1 MVDRAHSLTDKKLE
15 EMEKHLTEIYS
26 RSQKELEKKTKK
38 FWADF
43 ERKDNA
49 KKKKLD
55 AGEITEADY
64 KKWRQ
69 GQLMTGKHWDE
80 MTKAVAEE
88 MMNADKTAVAYVNE
102 KLPEIYALNY
112 NALGDLTS
120 GIKGYSFELV
130 DAATVRNL
138 ATSDKTLL
146 PYKTVNGEK
155 AERWNTQKV
164 NAEVM
169 QGIIQGE
176 SIPNIAKRL
185 KDVVGME
192 KASAIRNARTT
203 TTSAENKGRMDSYHD
218 AQEQGIVLK
227 KRWMATHDHR
237 TREEHIELD
246 GKEVDVDEPF
256 ENSFGKIM
264 YPGDPDADPSNVHN
278 CRCSIISRVVDF
290 KRAAKEMSEKDY
302 LSWQEKS
309 STQRTIEK
317 EFEEKYGVKYDD
329 ALWGRKDEWIDSD
342 RMWLSDI
349 AKQYEDDVWQVSSGY
364 GHCGYIQSADGSKAI
379 NAYLRRGEK
388 SKLYSK
394 AEMQKTIDSM
404 NRLID
409 KTEINENIVVD
420 RWAGIDAL
428 KAFGIDVDSGKG
440 FKIGHAF
447 CTDEIDYTNAIQS
460 IREIIGSQVTD
471 KGFMSASVCSD
482 LNVFKGS
489 DIKFKIY
496 VPKGTKAYISENIKE
511 SEIVFSPN
519 TAQEI
524 TGVRLIETE
533 AVDYEGKKTERKTIE
548 IALKILGK

>member
-1 MVDRAHSLTDKKLE
+1 
-15 EMEKHLTEIYS
+15 MEKHLSEIYS

-43 ERKDNA
+43 ERKDKA

-55 AGEITEADY
+55 AGEITETDY

-80 MTKAVAEE
+80 MTKTVSAELV
-88 MMNADKTAVAYVNE
+88 NADKTAAEYVNG

-120 GIKGYSFELV
+120 GIKGYSFDLV
-130 DAATVRNL
+130 DAATVKNL

-218 AQEQGIVLK
+218 AQKQGIVLK
-227 KRWMATHDHR
+227 KRWMATHDQR

-246 GKEVDVDEPF
+246 GQEVDVDEPF

-264 YPGDPDADPSNVHN
+264 YPGDPDADPANVYN
-278 CRCSIISRVVDF
+278 CRCT
-290 KRAAKEMSEKDY
+290 
-302 LSWQEKS
+302 L
-309 STQRTIEK
+309 
-317 EFEEKYGVKYDD
+317 
-329 ALWGRKDEWIDSD
+329 
-342 RMWLSDI
+342 
-349 AKQYEDDVWQVSSGY
+349 VSS
-364 GHCGYIQSADGSKAI
+364 
-379 NAYLRRGEK
+379 
-388 SKLYSK
+388 
-394 AEMQKTIDSM
+394 
-404 NRLID
+404 
-409 KTEINENIVVD
+409 V
-420 RWAGIDAL
+420 
-428 KAFGIDVDSGKG
+428 KG
-440 FKIGHAF
+440 FVNPKTGKYN
-447 CTDEIDYTNAIQS
+447 EI
-460 IREIIGSQVTD
+460 
-471 KGFMSASVCSD
+471 
-482 LNVFKGS
+482 
-489 DIKFKIY
+489 
-496 VPKGTKAYISENIKE
+496 
-511 SEIVFSPN
+511 
-519 TAQEI
+519 
-524 TGVRLIETE
+524 
-533 AVDYEGKKTERKTIE
+533 
-548 IALKILGK
+548 